1 MGTAIFTG
9 VTGLKAHQRRIDVIA
24 GNIANV
30 NTTAYRGSR
39 VLFEDLFSQT
49 LEGAR
54 APLGGFGGSNP
65 SQVGL
70 GVKLG
75 SIDLNQSQGSLLTT
89 GVSSDLA
96 IQGSGFFIMS
106 DGSAQVY
113 TRDGSF
119 QLNANGVLVDPAT
132 GLKVQGLLADGA
144 GNIDT
149 NSAITDLVIPVGGTA
164 IVRSTTAVSLV
175 GNLDSQSAVGTT
187 VSRSM
192 QVYDSLGEARTVNIT
207 YTKSAQVTVSGTAYN
222 AWTWNGTYTN
232 GAGVTTTVNNG
243 TAPATLLFDSNG
255 KLFAEG
261 TVAGG
266 VFTARPSTDS
276 EISITA
282 AALGALPSFPTTPF
296 QFNVDFAKV
305 TELSATSDVTVS
317 NQDGFPRGTL
327 SSFNIG
333 NDGVINGVFTNGL
346 TRVIGQVALAN
357 FSNPGGMS
365 RVGNNMFRDTPA
377 SGTAQIGLP
386 SSGGRGTVSGGVLE
400 GSNVDLGDE
409 FSNLIVTER
418 GFQANART
426 ITTADTLLQETVNLI
441 R

>member
-75 SIDLNQSQGSLLTT
+75 SIDLNQGQGSMLTT

-106 DGSAQVY
+106 DGTSTVF

-119 QLNANGVLVDPAT
+119 QLNANGVLIDSAT
-132 GLKVQGLLADGA
+132 GLKVQGLVADGA
-144 GNIDT
+144 GNI
-149 NSAITDLVIPVGGTA
+149 NNNGSVTDLVIPVGGTA
-164 IVRSTTAVSLV
+164 IVRATTAVSLV
-175 GNLDSQSAVGTT
+175 GNLDSQADVGTVVT
-187 VSRSM
+187 RSM
-192 QVYDSLGEARTVNIT
+192 QVYDSLGEARTIDVT
-207 YTKSAQVTVSGTAYN
+207 YTKTNQVTVSGTAYN
-222 AWTWNGTYTN
+222 AWTWSASYTN
-232 GAGVTTTVNNG
+232 DAGVTTNVNNG
-243 TAPATLLFDSNG
+243 VAPATLLFDSNG

-261 TVAGG
+261 TVTAG
-266 VFTARPSTDS
+266 VFTARPATDP
-276 EISITA
+276 EISISA
-282 AALGALPSFPTTPF
+282 AALGTLPSYPVTPF
-296 QFNVDFAKV
+296 QLDVAFDKV
-305 TELSATSDVTVS
+305 TELSADSDITVS
-317 NQDGFPRGTL
+317 NQDGFQRGTL
-327 SSFNIG
+327 QSFNIG

-386 SSGGRGTVSGGVLE
+386 STGGRGTVSGGVLE

>member
-54 APLGGFGGSNP
+54 AAVGGFGGSNP

-75 SIDLNQSQGSLLTT
+75 AIDINQNQGSLLTT
-89 GVSSDLA
+89 GVASDLA
-96 IQGSGFFIMS
+96 IQGAGFFILS
-106 DGSAQVY
+106 DGSAQLY
-113 TRDGSF
+113 SRDGSF
-119 QLNANGVLVDPAT
+119 QLNANGVLIDPAT
-132 GLKVQGLLADGA
+132 GLKVQGLSADGA

-149 NSAITDLVIPVGGTA
+149 NAPLTDLVIPVGGTA
-164 IVRSTTAVSLV
+164 IVRATTSVNLV
-175 GNLDSQSAVGTT
+175 GNLDSNAAVGTT
-187 VSRSM
+187 VTRSM
-192 QVYDSLGEARTVNIT
+192 QVYDSLGQARTIDVT
-207 YTKSAQVTVSGTAYN
+207 YTKSAQVTVSGTPYN
-222 AWTWNGTYTN
+222 AWTWQATYTN
-232 GAGVTTTVNNG
+232 DASVTTVVNNG
-243 TAPATLLFDSNG
+243 VAPATILFDSNG
-255 KLFAEG
+255 QLFAEG
-261 TVAGG
+261 TVTGG
-266 VFTARPSTDS
+266 VFTARPATDP
-276 EISITA
+276 EISVTA
-282 AALGALPSFPTTPF
+282 AALGSPASFPATPF
-296 QFNVDFAKV
+296 NFNVDFAKV
-305 TELSATSDVTVS
+305 TELSATSDISVS
-317 NQDGFPRGTL
+317 NQDGYPRGTL
-327 SSFNIG
+327 QSFNIG
-333 NDGVINGVFTNGL
+333 NGGVVNGVFSNGL

-357 FSNPGGMS
+357 FSNPGGLS
-365 RVGNNMFRDTPA
+365 RDGNNMFRDTPA
-377 SGTAQIGLP
+377 SGTAQIGIP
-386 SSGGRGTVSGGVLE
+386 QTGGRGQVSGGVLE